1 MEQGGRDEALSSPQ
15 TPFLHPQP
23 EGHSEE
29 LPVSGSSGWIAK

>member
-1 MEQGGRDEALSSPQ
+1 MEQGGRDEVLSSPQ

-29 LPVSGSSGWIAK
+29 SL